1 MYQEICFSF
10 CLKFHYFFK
19 KISALPPFGSQG
31 QSSSRRSSIT
41 KISPGSKTI
50 KELTER
56 WESRSSLT
64 SNEASP
70 PSGGKDWAQTPT
82 NPAPGPALGHD
93 WAQTPTN
100 PTPGP
105 ALGHDWPQTPTR
117 SCPWRT
123 FSSSPWATNDIKY

>member
-1 MYQEICFSF
+1 MISASVKANNNVVHDEKWSTLEKKYM
-10 CLKFHYFFK
+10 LKDQDQQNNERPK
-19 KISALPPFGSQG
+19 ALPPFGSQG

-70 PSGGKDWAQTPT
+70 PSGGKDWAQITPT
-82 NPAPGPALGHD
+82 NPALGPSPPALGHV
-93 WAQTPTN
+93 
-100 PTPGP
+100 
-105 ALGHDWPQTPTR
+105 
-117 SCPWRT
+117 S
-123 FSSSPWATNDIKY
+123 